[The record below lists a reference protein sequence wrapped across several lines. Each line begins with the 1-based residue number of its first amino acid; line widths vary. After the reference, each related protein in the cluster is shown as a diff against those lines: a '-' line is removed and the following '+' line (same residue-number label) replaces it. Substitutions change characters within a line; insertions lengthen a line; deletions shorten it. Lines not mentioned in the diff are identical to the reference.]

1 MATQGSSVRF
11 SGNSSTANF
20 PIPTANAATDDR
32 CADVG
37 TSVKWDL
44 FINQTGASAAA
55 LTAYVGD
62 ATGEANKVD
71 ADEAQLVANAALAQL
86 ESYLGSTNYGKLNRI
101 TIRCEMET

>member
-11 SGNSSTANF
+11 SGNSSTGNF
-20 PIPTANAATDDR
+20 PITASTN
-32 CADVG
+32 VG

-62 ATGEANKVD
+62 ATGEANNVD
-71 ADEAQLVANAALAQL
+71 ADEALLVANAALAQL
-86 ESYLGSTNYGKLNRI
+86 QSYLGSTNYGKLNRI